1 MNIGVAYT
9 EPEDQ
14 LWIRLE
20 VPDGSTVMDAIE
32 RSGLLARFPHI
43 DLGAQKVGI
52 FGKITTLDAP
62 LKEGDRVEVY
72 RPIIADPALV
82 RRRDTNADEGGDR
95 PHDLS

>member
-1 MNIGVAYT
+1 MNVGVAYT

-20 VPDGSTVMDAIE
+20 VPDGSTVLDAIE

-43 DLGAQKVGI
+43 DLGIQKVGI

-62 LKEGDRVEVY
+62 LQEGDRVEVY
-72 RPIIADPALV
+72 RPIVADPALV
-82 RRRDTNADEGGDR
+82 HRRDTAESQGDK
-95 PHDLS
+95 

>member
-1 MNIGVAYT
+1 MNVGVAYT

-20 VPDGSTVMDAIE
+20 VPDGSTVQDAIE
-32 RSGLLARFPHI
+32 RSGLLTRFPHI
-43 DLGAQKVGI
+43 DLAAQKVGI

-62 LKEGDRVEVY
+62 LQEGDRVEVY

-82 RRRDTNADEGGDR
+82 RRRDTAGDGGEA
-95 PHDLS
+95 

>member
-9 EPEDQ
+9 EAEDE

-20 VPDGSTVMDAIE
+20 VPDGSTVLDAIE

-43 DLGAQKVGI
+43 DLGIQKVGI

-62 LKEGDRVEVY
+62 LQECDRVEVY
-72 RPIIADPALV
+72 RPIVADPALV
-82 RRRDTNADEGGDR
+82 PRRDTADSRGDE
-95 PHDLS
+95 